1 MAIQTDWGRRD
12 ALCDWLTANGIN
24 PADVP
29 VDGDL
34 TLVDTDEG
42 RTIRVEVEL
51 RGEDGKWVLD
61 ERENRPARELRT
73 VPLAVEPPPWF
84 EPYEKPTRP
93 VLLAAVERVRKAV
106 AALHVDAASARQM
119 GHETSALAIEGSARR
134 ISLAL
139 DQPREQP

>member
-12 ALCDWLTANGIN
+12 ALCDWLTANGID
-24 PADVP
+24 PHDVP

-34 TLVDTDEG
+34 TIVDTDAG
-42 RTIRVEVEL
+42 RAIRVEVEL
-51 RGEDGKWVLD
+51 RGENGGVLLD
-61 ERENRPARELRT
+61 ERQHQAAREIRT
-73 VPLAVEPPPWF
+73 MPLLVEPPDWW

-93 VLLAAVERVRKAV
+93 VLLAAVGRARKAV
-106 AALHVDAASARQM
+106 AALHADAASARQM

-139 DQPREQP
+139 DEEQP